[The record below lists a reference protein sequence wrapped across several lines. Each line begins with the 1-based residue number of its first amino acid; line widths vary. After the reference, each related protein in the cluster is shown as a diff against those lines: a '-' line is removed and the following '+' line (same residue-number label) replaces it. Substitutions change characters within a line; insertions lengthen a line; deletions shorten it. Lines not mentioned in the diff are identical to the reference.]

1 MEKRDLY
8 KDKEVV
14 RKMAQLMMQGA
25 VMLSET
31 CPICGL
37 PLFRLRNG
45 DVVCPVHGKIILV
58 SSEEEAREVEVDSIV
73 SEVEHYAAKKV
84 RELLSQDRPSEILE
98 WLRVIEAG
106 ERIRELRE
114 KRRRPAPP
122 PRGRS
127 DKGKGGEK

>member
-1 MEKRDLY
+1 VEPKDLY

-45 DVVCPVHGKIILV
+45 DVVCPIHGKIILV
-58 SSEEEAREVEVDSIV
+58 RSEEEAREVELDSIV
-73 SEVEHYAAKKV
+73 AEVEHYAARKV
-84 RELLSQDRPSEILE
+84 RELIREENPGEILE

-106 ERIRELRE
+106 ERIRDLRE
-114 KRRRPAPP
+114 RRRKKTEAEEGE
-122 PRGRS
+122 RKER
-127 DKGKGGEK
+127 KVGEK

>member
-1 MEKRDLY
+1 MEKRDYY

-14 RKMAQLMMQGA
+14 KKMAQLMMQGA
-25 VMLSET
+25 VMLGET

-45 DVVCPVHGKIILV
+45 DVACPVHGKIILV

-73 SEVEHYAAKKV
+73 SEVEHYAARKV
-84 RELLSQDRPSEILE
+84 RELLSQDKPSEILE

-114 KRRRPAPP
+114 KRRKPKTPA
-122 PRGRS
+122 RGTSRQ
-127 DKGKGGEK
+127 GKGGEK